1 MTGTA
6 LHAHRT
12 WTLKLG
18 GAWVVLLMT
27 TLLN

>member
-12 WTLKLG
+12 WSLKLG
-18 GAWVVLLMT
+18 GTWVVLLMT

>member
-27 TLLN
+27 TFA